1 MKRLFGILFV
11 AAIMSACSND
21 DENVNAALDFD
32 SADLEATSE
41 AVFDDIDNNTDAALD
56 FKVAG
61 GGRFL
66 GKGLYGFECAEVTKD
81 RDAGTIVIDFGD
93 GCEGRNGRVKK
104 GKILISFS
112 GNRFTPGSYKTVTFE
127 DFFIDSLQIEGT
139 RTTTNTTTSVGTNPT
154 YLSTLVGGKITFADG
169 SFMTREAS
177 HTKTKVIDFSDTTFV
192 ESQRFGTVSGL
203 NLEGLAYSHLVS
215 ESNPV
220 TIKKL
225 CSEDRIFAP
234 VSGVITINV
243 AGESEK
249 TIDFGD
255 GTCDNL
261 VTITQDGVSETKEI
275 DPKRKRRRRRN
286 RG

>member
-21 DENVNAALDFD
+21 ESVNAALDFD

-56 FKVAG
+56 LRVAG
-61 GGRFL
+61 GGRTS
-66 GKGLYGFECAEVTKD
+66 GKGFYGFDCAEVTKD

-93 GCEGRNGRVKK
+93 GCEGLNGRVKK

-112 GNRFTPGSYKTVTFE
+112 GNRFTSGSYKTVTFE

-139 RTTTNTTTSVGTNPT
+139 RTTTNTTTSVGSNPT
-154 YLSTLVGGKITFADG
+154 FLSTLVGGKITFADG

-203 NLEGLAYSHLVS
+203 NLEGLTYSRVVA

-225 CSEDRIFAP
+225 CSEERIFAP
-234 VSGVITINV
+234 VSGIITINV
-243 AGESEK
+243 VGGSEI

-261 VTITQDGVSETKEI
+261 VTITKDGVSETKEI
-275 DPKRKRRRRRN
+275 DPKRKRRRRNN